1 MAGKLSI
8 EALYDLYLQAGHNV
22 TTDTRKIILGSV
34 FFSLKGPNFNAN
46 ELAAKAIEGGCKYAI
61 VDEEKFADDKNIYLV
76 GDGLK
81 ALQQLAHHHRHK
93 FKIPFLAITG
103 SNAKT
108 THKELINAVLSK
120 KFKTLATEGNLN

>member
-34 FFSLKGPNFNAN
+34 FFSLKGPNFNSN

-61 VDEEKFADDKNIYLV
+61 VDRRNLLTTRIY
-76 GDGLK
+76 
-81 ALQQLAHHHRHK
+81 
-93 FKIPFLAITG
+93 
-103 SNAKT
+103 
-108 THKELINAVLSK
+108 
-120 KFKTLATEGNLN
+120 TLWETD